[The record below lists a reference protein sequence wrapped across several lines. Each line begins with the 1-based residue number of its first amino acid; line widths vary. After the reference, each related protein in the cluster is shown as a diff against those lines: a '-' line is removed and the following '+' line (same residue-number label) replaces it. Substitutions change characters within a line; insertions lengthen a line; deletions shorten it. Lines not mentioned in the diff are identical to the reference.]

1 MSRARSESR
10 GLESLPMVLLVKIV
24 CHLPHDQLKPV
35 FHVSKRIREAVQTA
49 KQTHFNYTTPP
60 RRSGRVSTP
69 PAARQHQVV
78 VGHVLVSISPISP

>member
-1 MSRARSESR
+1 MSGARSESR
-10 GLESLPMVLLVKIV
+10 LESLPMELLFKIV

-49 KQTHFNYTTPP
+49 KKTHFDYTTPR

-69 PAARQHQVV
+69 PAEHLPFPWEMMGRVF
-78 VGHVLVSISPISP
+78 